1 MSLYQVSDNSD
12 DAPVTM
18 GMALM
23 MATGGGFN
31 YWQNIANTDR
41 KIAREH
47 EAYLL
52 RVASCCK
59 KEFATKE
66 LKVKHQND
74 SFNFGHGRTD

>member
-1 MSLYQVSDNSD
+1 MLYQVSKNPD

-23 MATGGGFN
+23 MAAHGSN
-31 YWQNIANTDR
+31 RWQNIANTDR
-41 KIAREH
+41 QIAREH